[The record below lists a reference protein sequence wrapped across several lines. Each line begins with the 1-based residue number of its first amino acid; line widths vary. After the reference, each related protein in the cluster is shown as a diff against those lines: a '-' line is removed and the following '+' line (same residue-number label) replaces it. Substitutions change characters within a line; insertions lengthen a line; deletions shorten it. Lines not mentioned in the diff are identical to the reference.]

1 MYNYPVLI
9 HYHRKDE
16 AYEACSFSKKPV
28 DSVELIKEEEE
39 EYFGAKFSLTQ
50 PSEVG
55 LETMTFTVEKDG
67 VSKEYPIRFNHY
79 PLLIALSKAKGFWS
93 L

>member
-16 AYEACSFSKKPV
+16 AYEACSFSKKPL
-28 DSVELIKEEEE
+28 DSVELIKEE

-50 PSEVG
+50 PSEVV
-55 LETMTFTVEKDG
+55 LETMTFTESTG
-67 VSKEYPIRFNHY
+67 F
-79 PLLIALSKAKGFWS
+79 LLKLQAS
-93 L
+93 

>member
-16 AYEACSFSKKPV
+16 AYEACSFSIKPL
-28 DSVELIKEEEE
+28 DSAELIKEE

-50 PSEVG
+50 SSEVD
-55 LETMTFTVEKDG
+55 LR
-67 VSKEYPIRFNHY
+67 P
-79 PLLIALSKAKGFWS
+79 
-93 L
+93 